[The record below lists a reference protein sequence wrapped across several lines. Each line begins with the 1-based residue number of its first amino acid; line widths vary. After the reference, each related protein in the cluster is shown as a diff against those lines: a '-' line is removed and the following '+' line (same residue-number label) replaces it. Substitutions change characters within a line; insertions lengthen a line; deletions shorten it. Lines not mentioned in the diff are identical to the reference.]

1 MEMQQINRTIHDVEK
16 RLDTKIVL
24 LDTKIVLLDAKM
36 DGVEK
41 RLDTKMV
48 LLDAKIDGV
57 EKRLDTKMES
67 VEKRQDAKMESVETR
82 LNTSITE
89 QATTLRRD
97 MKNREVCNQPQ
108 RCVLSMPST
117 RDCLNFGP
125 PYAGRTHFETIWG
138 SHSSRYDSFF
148 CPG

>member
-108 RCVLSMPST
+108 RCCSV
-117 RDCLNFGP
+117 NAQ
-125 PYAGRTHFETIWG
+125 Y
-138 SHSSRYDSFF
+138 SRVSELWSAIRREDSF
-148 CPG
+148 